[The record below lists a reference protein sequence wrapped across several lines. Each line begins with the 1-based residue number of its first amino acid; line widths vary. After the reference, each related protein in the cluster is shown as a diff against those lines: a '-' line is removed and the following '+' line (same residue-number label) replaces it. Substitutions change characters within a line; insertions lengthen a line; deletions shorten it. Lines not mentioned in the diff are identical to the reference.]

1 MKRLPQFWA
10 GVFSG
15 SEKSMS
21 QRTLP
26 GDPPVELT
34 LRRSARAKR
43 ISLRVS
49 GLDGKITLTLP
60 QHASE
65 RQALQFAQT
74 KSDWLK
80 AQLRRQTPTSG
91 VRPGTALPI
100 EGRQTFVSI
109 AEEGRITHVDDT
121 LIVPGPASTLP
132 ARVEGWLKTRARD
145 RLVTASDRFA
155 SSLGRSYTR
164 ITLRDTR
171 SRWGSCSVEGR
182 LMYSWRLILAP
193 PDVLEYVAAHEVA
206 HLVEMNH
213 SLAFWQTVAGLMPS
227 YDLPRQWLRDNGA
240 DLHRYRF
247 RD

>member
-1 MKRLPQFWA
+1 
-10 GVFSG
+10 
-15 SEKSMS
+15 MS

-26 GDPPVELT
+26 GDPPVELI
-34 LRRSARAKR
+34 LRRSTRARR

-49 GLDGKITLTLP
+49 GLDGKVTLTLP
-60 QHASE
+60 KGASE
-65 RQALQFAQT
+65 RQAMQFART
-74 KSDWLK
+74 KSDWLR
-80 AQLRRQTPTSG
+80 AQLHRQTPPSG

-100 EGRQTFVSI
+100 EGRQTLVSV
-109 AEEGRITHVDDT
+109 AEQGRITHVDDT

-132 ARVEGWLKTRARD
+132 ARIEGWLKTRARD
-145 RLVTASDRFA
+145 RLVAASDRFA
-155 SSLGRSYTR
+155 SSIGHSYSR

-206 HLVEMNH
+206 HLAEMNH
-213 SLAFWQTVAGLMPS
+213 SPAFWANVAVLMPS
-227 YDLPRQWLRDNGA
+227 YQAPRQWLRDNGA
-240 DLHRYRF
+240 ELHRYRF